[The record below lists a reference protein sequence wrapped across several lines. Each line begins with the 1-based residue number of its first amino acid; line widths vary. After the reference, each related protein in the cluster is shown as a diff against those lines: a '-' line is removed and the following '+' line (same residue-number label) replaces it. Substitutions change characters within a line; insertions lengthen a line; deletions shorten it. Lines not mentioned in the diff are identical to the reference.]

1 VTTVTQPLHT
11 AQSYMAAVSGAR
23 VQLPAEGLD
32 FKSPASLEAAGVT
45 WLEVASFDDPTVK
58 VTANFA
64 SLNLQFAALHDL
76 LPYMLVVRS
85 DLFA

>member
-1 VTTVTQPLHT
+1 MHT
-11 AQSYMAAVSGAR
+11 AQSYMTAVAGAR

-58 VTANFA
+58 VTANFT
-64 SLNLQFAALHDL
+64 LWNLLIAAL
-76 LPYMLVVRS
+76 LVLS
-85 DLFA
+85 LA